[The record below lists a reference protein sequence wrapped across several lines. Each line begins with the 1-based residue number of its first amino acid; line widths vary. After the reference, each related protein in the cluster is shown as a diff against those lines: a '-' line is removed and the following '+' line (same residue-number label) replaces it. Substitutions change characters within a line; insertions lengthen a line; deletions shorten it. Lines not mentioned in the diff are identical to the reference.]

1 MKQVTFF
8 PLSPYYFK
16 YIGLATGLGGLLLM
30 ILLDV
35 QFQLLLYTG
44 LLIMVFSRERND
56 TEYVAS
62 VRAEVFKSVFGFT
75 LSLTLALHLTEWL
88 SEGFDADLPTL
99 YLIGFP
105 LLLYL
110 LLFYG
115 TLVSKTEVNSS
126 VDFAGNLK
134 KYPWVY
140 VPWLFI
146 AVAVTLAWLL
156 RITGVI

>member
-1 MKQVTFF
+1 M
-8 PLSPYYFK
+8 SPYYFK
-16 YIGLATGLGGLLLM
+16 YIGLATSLGGLLLM

-44 LLIMVFSRERND
+44 LMLLVFSRERND

-75 LSLTLALHLTEWL
+75 LSLILALHLTEWL
-88 SEGFDADLPTL
+88 SEGFEADLPPL
-99 YLIGFP
+99 LLIGFP

-110 LLFYG
+110 VLFYG
-115 TLVSKTEVNSS
+115 SLVSKTAVDSS
-126 VDFAGNLK
+126 ADFAGKLK
-134 KYPWVY
+134 RHRRVY
-140 VPWLFI
+140 VPWLLI
-146 AVAVTLAWLL
+146 AVAVTVAWLL

>member
-8 PLSPYYFK
+8 PLSPYSFK
-16 YIGLATGLGGLLLM
+16 FVGLAAILSGLLLM
-30 ILLDV
+30 ILRDV
-35 QFQLLLYTG
+35 QFQLLLYAG
-44 LLIMVFSRERND
+44 LMLVAFSRERND

-75 LSLTLALHLTEWL
+75 LSLTIALHITEWL
-88 SEGFDADLPTL
+88 SEGFRTDLPAS

-115 TLVSKTEVNSS
+115 FLLLRVRVDSS
-126 VDFAGNLK
+126 GDFTGNLK
-134 KYPWVY
+134 KYPRVY
-140 VPWLFI
+140 G
-146 AVAVTLAWLL
+146 AWLL
-156 RITGVI
+156 ITIAVTVVWLLRVTGVI